1 LEGKDLEIFSSPE
14 PPTAK
19 SGPRRKD
26 RGGRSKSRDSHD
38 NDNLPTKSG
47 RKKKNRD
54 TTKRRSLSRDKRL
67 EPPKDDTPL
76 PHSNIGQ
83 KSDVTLPHCDAT
95 FGNDNASDN
104 DARPPARKSGQKK
117 LLEETSLQPEEDSAN
132 DIEDSRSKLAPY
144 CNGEEKAIV
153 QNLACAVLTAQIM
166 DCHNSESL
174 EYLVKNLEDTLH
186 LAKQTQLMRDMDEKQ
201 LIGKGEMNKL
211 IIPPVST
218 TSSGTSLLLHCDV
231 PSREEPQAM
240 HESKLFKAKKL
251 RSLFRNLRPRGRAL
265 DSGATTDDV
274 LHQNNSRRSLDAG
287 PRRRGGSVT
296 SSGRV
301 RLRRNNS
308 TASLPS
314 MADT

>member
-1 LEGKDLEIFSSPE
+1 
-14 PPTAK
+14 
-19 SGPRRKD
+19 
-26 RGGRSKSRDSHD
+26 
-38 NDNLPTKSG
+38 
-47 RKKKNRD
+47 
-54 TTKRRSLSRDKRL
+54 
-67 EPPKDDTPL
+67 
-76 PHSNIGQ
+76 
-83 KSDVTLPHCDAT
+83 
-95 FGNDNASDN
+95 
-104 DARPPARKSGQKK
+104 
-117 LLEETSLQPEEDSAN
+117 
-132 DIEDSRSKLAPY
+132 
-144 CNGEEKAIV
+144 
-153 QNLACAVLTAQIM
+153 
-166 DCHNSESL
+166 
-174 EYLVKNLEDTLH
+174 
-186 LAKQTQLMRDMDEKQ
+186 LMRDMDENQ